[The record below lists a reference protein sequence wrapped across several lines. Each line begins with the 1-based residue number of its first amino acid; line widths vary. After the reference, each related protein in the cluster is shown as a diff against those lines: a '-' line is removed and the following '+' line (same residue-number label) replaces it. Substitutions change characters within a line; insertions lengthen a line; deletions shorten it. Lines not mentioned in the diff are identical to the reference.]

1 MTKLAILALG
11 LALAYTPA
19 HSEQSDIKILT
30 LEHDCAPAAR
40 VLPYL
45 EEEFG
50 ERPFAFGRAA
60 VNLRGGEEVQ
70 GVLLMNVN
78 PSTRS
83 YTINILF
90 EDDDIVCMLTTG
102 DKFQPASSKP
112 KTSL

>member
-19 HSEQSDIKILT
+19 HSEQSDVQILT

-40 VLPYL
+40 VLPHL

-50 ERPFAFGRAA
+50 ERPFALGRA
-60 VNLRGGEEVQ
+60 
-70 GVLLMNVN
+70 GVKLPEGKEAEGLLVMSVN
-78 PSTRS
+78 PGTRS

-90 EDDDIVCMLTTG
+90 EDDDIICMLTAG
-102 DKFQPASSKP
+102 DKFQPA
-112 KTSL
+112 TRNNGT